1 MLHSG
6 AIYAVNDPVSANE
19 CISLNMMISNI
30 AHYSI
35 KDTGG
40 LFGLYNLK
48 YNSFHTI

>member
-6 AIYAVNDPVSANE
+6 AIYAMNDPVSANE

-35 KDTGG
+35 TDTGG
-40 LFGLYNLK
+40 LFGLYNPK